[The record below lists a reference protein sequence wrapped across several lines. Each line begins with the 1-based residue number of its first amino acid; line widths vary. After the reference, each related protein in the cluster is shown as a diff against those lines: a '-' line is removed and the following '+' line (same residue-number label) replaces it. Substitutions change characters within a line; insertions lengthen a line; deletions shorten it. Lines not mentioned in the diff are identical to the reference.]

1 MKISIVFRNKDETKP
16 LWFEKMKE
24 KISNYVTRQRRKTP
38 VCSCRDFLEWNA
50 FSIECACQDEV
61 ITIFS

>member
-38 VCSCRDFLEWNA
+38 VCSGRDFLE
-50 FSIECACQDEV
+50 
-61 ITIFS
+61 

>member
-38 VCSCRDFLEWNA
+38 VCSCRDVRDGTLSA
-50 FSIECACQDEV
+50 LSAHV
-61 ITIFS
+61 KMK